1 MLALGGRNDLART
14 QVERCLSEV
23 NADHLRFLSTGS
35 LYHLLVLTNGYG
47 LRLDD
52 PGLRDLA
59 MKLLPGELRERL

>member
-1 MLALGGRNDLART
+1 M
-14 QVERCLSEV
+14 